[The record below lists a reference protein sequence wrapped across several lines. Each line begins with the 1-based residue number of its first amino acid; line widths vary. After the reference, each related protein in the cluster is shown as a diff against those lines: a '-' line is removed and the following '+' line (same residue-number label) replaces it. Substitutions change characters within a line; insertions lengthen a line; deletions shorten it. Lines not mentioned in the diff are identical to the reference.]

1 MGART
6 LEAGKEVVMAVA
18 ASAPTS
24 TTQQILLDGV
34 RERRGLTL
42 GTLRPFTGKWGP

>member
-24 TTQQILLDGV
+24 TTLQIMMDGV
-34 RERRGLTL
+34 SESRGLTL
-42 GTLRPFTGKWGP
+42 GTLLISTGK